1 MGEGMLDLLV
11 GTKELNLEDYLGE
24 EVKRR
29 KGFTVKLGWDGLP
42 DRLIVIPRNRIGF
55 LELKKAGKTPSR
67 IQRWWIERLT
77 RMGCVAGW
85 ADTREGVNLFL
96 VRMKA

>member
-1 MGEGMLDLLV
+1 MTRLEI
-11 GTKELNLEDYLGE
+11 GTAELNLEDYLGE

-42 DRLIVIPRNRIGF
+42 DRLIVIAPNRIGF
-55 LELKKAGKTPSR
+55 LELKKAGETPSK

-85 ADTREGVNLFL
+85 ADTRAGVDLFL
-96 VRMKA
+96 VRMKT